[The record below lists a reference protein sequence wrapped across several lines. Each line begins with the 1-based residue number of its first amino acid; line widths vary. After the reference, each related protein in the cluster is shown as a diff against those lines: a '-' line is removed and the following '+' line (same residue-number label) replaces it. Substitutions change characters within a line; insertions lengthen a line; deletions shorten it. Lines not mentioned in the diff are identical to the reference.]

1 MGYVYLLRS
10 NKKDT
15 LKIGTTVDP
24 AQRLK
29 SFKSSSINLG
39 IEDETFEFL
48 HTVKVDK
55 HYELENLLH
64 KKFADK
70 RVCGEWF
77 NITAEEFM
85 SMLESID
92 LSRFNKAKTKAN
104 KAIPIHIDNYVLLS
118 ALFTRGIYEGN
129 LRFRVNLERWMR
141 AIDHKYYDNH
151 LYVNIEEIPFL
162 FESAVWGMTKTYH
175 TKRYFNEFIFYPLL
189 DRLHSILTYA
199 QILELFDDD
208 DDAFYDPEEHI
219 TILDI
224 INWGHSIH
232 E

>member
-10 NKKDT
+10 NKKDA
-15 LKIGTTVDP
+15 LKIGTTINLE
-24 AQRLK
+24 QRLK

-55 HYELENLLH
+55 HYELENFLH

-77 NITAEEFM
+77 NITAEEFVDL
-85 SMLESID
+85 LESID
-92 LSRFNKAKTKAN
+92 LKQFKKEKVKTNKAV
-104 KAIPIHIDNYVLLS
+104 PMCIDNYVLLS

-129 LRFRVNLERWMR
+129 LRFRANLELWMR

-162 FESAVWGMTKTYH
+162 VDGAIWYMMKAYH

-189 DRLHSILTYA
+189 DRLHSILTYS
-199 QILELFDDD
+199 QIVELFYDEDDK
-208 DDAFYDPEEHI
+208 FYDPEEAI
-219 TILDI
+219 TLLDV
-224 INWGHSIH
+224 INWGNAH